1 VGRLWNFS
9 ACSRHYQIDVDDI
22 ELLERARRGDEPA
35 FSRLFAG
42 HQRTVYRYAAHMCG
56 RDQADDIVQET
67 FLVVL
72 RQGERRDA
80 PRGAVG
86 AYLLGIARHLVLKR
100 LGAKYDAR
108 AIESLEARDERE
120 APLGEAPTVLEALTR
135 AEMIDAIRTAIAGL
149 PAAYREAVVLCE
161 LEELDYAAAA
171 GVMQCPIGTVRS
183 RLHRAR
189 GLLATTLAEL
199 SPAAQGSRR

>member
-1 VGRLWNFS
+1 
-9 ACSRHYQIDVDDI
+9 VDDI

-35 FSRLFAG
+35 FSRLFAR

-80 PRGAVG
+80 PRSAVG

-120 APLGEAPTVLEALTR
+120 APIGEAPTALEALTR

-149 PAAYREAVVLCE
+149 PAPYREAVVLCE

-189 GLLATTLAEL
+189 GLLSTTLAEL